1 MVTFFSMIKAL
12 FFDIDGTLVSFKTHK
27 IPDSTVR
34 AIKRAKD
41 MGLQIYI
48 STGRP
53 FSLINNLHEISDWID
68 GFITVNGAYC
78 FIGKQVIFCSPIPR
92 DDVSMVIK
100 MSDEMGFACMVVGE
114 QEVVMYHSNEK
125 VDVIF
130 KQMLNVR
137 QMRESNDI
145 DTILSQ
151 PVLQLTPVIS
161 ESEERQIMTLLAHSV
176 SSRWYPDFADIT
188 ARDTNKGR
196 GLEAVM
202 AYKGLSREETMAF
215 GDGGNDV
222 PIIKAA
228 GIGVAMGNANESL
241 KAVADYVTATVD
253 DDGVEKALDYWIF
266 KTDGK
271 R

>member
-1 MVTFFSMIKAL
+1 MIKAL

-27 IPDSTVR
+27 ILDSTVR
-34 AIKRAKD
+34 AIRRAKD

-53 FSLINNLHEISDWID
+53 FSLINNIHEISNLID

-78 FIGKQVIFCSPIPR
+78 FIDKQVIFCSPIPQ
-92 DDVSMVIK
+92 DDVSAVIK

-114 QEVVMYHSNEK
+114 KEVVMYHSNAK

-130 KQMLNVR
+130 RQMLNVR
-137 QMRESNDI
+137 QMKESNDI
-145 DTILSQ
+145 DALLRQ

-161 ESEERQIMTLLAHSV
+161 ENEERQIMPLLTHCV

-188 ARDTNKGR
+188 ARDVDKGR
-196 GLEAVM
+196 GLTAVM
-202 AYKGLSREETMAF
+202 SYKGLSREETMAF
-215 GDGGNDV
+215 GDGGNDI

-241 KAVADYVTATVD
+241 KSVADYVTAAVD
-253 DDGVEKALDYWIF
+253 DNGIESALDYWIF
-266 KTDGK
+266 KQNGSGLFK
-271 R
+271 EK